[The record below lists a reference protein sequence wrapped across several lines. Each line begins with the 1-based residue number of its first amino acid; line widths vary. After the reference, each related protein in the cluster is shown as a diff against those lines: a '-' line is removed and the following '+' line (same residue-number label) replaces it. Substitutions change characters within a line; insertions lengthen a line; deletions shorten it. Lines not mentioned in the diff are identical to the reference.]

1 MEELLT
7 TSNITTTHP
16 GVGID
21 NDAVRYTYLLF
32 LIITLLSS
40 IIGDSIILAAS
51 IFPNG
56 IRLNRFIVTVMQH
69 IAVSDLISCFS
80 FVLPTIIIFIT
91 NRWVISEIV
100 SYIRLYVD
108 VTVFAANTL
117 LICLM
122 STSKL
127 FLLLNPANVLKWTI
141 KRAHISCAI
150 VWFFTNVFSMIYAI
164 IKIEE
169 LRETSF
175 ETPAID
181 YLAYF
186 RIGITQI
193 FPFLIMIATTILILL
208 HLAKARRVSKR
219 INGNSN
225 LRGVAT
231 VVITVVVYCVSVI
244 PTFVTNIKDYIV
256 RDYSSLEL
264 AWFSTSFSGLNIMSN
279 IYVYYFTIPS
289 LREYIKVRVLRMS
302 YFLSDSRDLSR
313 VGIEMMTRS

>member
-1 MEELLT
+1 MEELVT
-7 TSNITTTHP
+7 TSIITTSYP
-16 GVGID
+16 GIGLD
-21 NDAVRYTYLLF
+21 YDAVRYTYLTF
-32 LIITLLSS
+32 LIITLFSS
-40 IIGDSIILAAS
+40 LIGDSIILAAS
-51 IFPNG
+51 ISPNG

-80 FVLPTIIIFIT
+80 FVLPTIIIFVT
-91 NRWVISEIV
+91 NSWAIPEIL

-127 FLLLNPANVLKWTI
+127 FLLLRPANVLRWTV

-150 VWFFTNVFSMIYAI
+150 VWFFTNLFSLIYAI
-164 IKIEE
+164 IKVEE
-169 LRETSF
+169 LRTTSF
-175 ETPAID
+175 DTPAIN

-186 RIGITQI
+186 RIGITQVL
-193 FPFLIMIATTILILL
+193 PLLIMVATTILLL
-208 HLAKARRVSKR
+208 IHLAKARRVSKR
-219 INGNSN
+219 ISGKTN
-225 LRGVAT
+225 LRGVGT

-244 PTFVTNIKDYIV
+244 PTFVANIKDYIA
-256 RDYSSLEL
+256 RGDSSMGL

-279 IYVYYFTIPS
+279 IYVYYLTVPS

-302 YFLSDSRDLSR
+302 YFRSISRDLSR
-313 VGIEMMTRS
+313 VGIEMMSKN